1 MEFTFT
7 DYTFSG
13 LLSILAA
20 LYGVGYPL
28 IIQSIEKISAQYNSS
43 HISER
48 FTREG
53 IYLLFQG
60 LLITN
65 MAFAI
70 ATPFLLHAGWRNVLF
85 LTLQAVLLVL
95 LVGQTFLLFDL
106 ILKYSNGAKLL
117 KHIEGRE
124 IGKHNIYQIFDLA
137 VYADANHLYPLYLE
151 CMSDVFA
158 YIYAQQGDE
167 QGQDLDLVLPPPA
180 YDDVVFDLARKIK
193 GFIRED
199 DGHHYLYRQN
209 DIVSAFYN
217 QISRSRQSDQSRKI
231 MWAMVNDAVAYGNK
245 AWFSQYWQF
254 ADSYANLKYHFIRYD
269 QKEIKA
275 DKEVF
280 VDQHVMT
287 GTALV
292 HWKRYDW
299 LNDIFFYTH
308 SEPEYYG
315 LIPSHFP
322 EIIHSLR
329 RLAFQCNNPLSGGW
343 KYYFGDSMV
352 GATDEKH
359 IFREAVRYLSL
370 LIIRLW
376 SMKGRNLM
384 EWNDVMQTP
393 AFPLLITDE
402 EQEMNL
408 LEMMKKDVGEW
419 INRDVFKLIPNLTPV
434 EVETV
439 QDFIEKYRI
448 ECGKDLR
455 EKLEHPTVNIKKYEE
470 LQGQFVDEIDKIT
483 GTLPNRG
490 IYESGTSITVDV
502 RKIDALETI
511 NYSGFRLIDCSCVPS
526 VICANFWNEVA
537 FAYLRCLGR
546 QKRLGD
552 FNVPRKQIKRVLAAM
567 GLDSKYVIISSE
579 KIEELNSEYLNL
591 RALSQKKWL
600 FVMKADELPKVQL
613 SPVDDLPEIKQ
624 SSGICGNLENFLSY
638 NNPIYELELA
648 TKFCFSIPGNFAGYV
663 RFTVDDTYEAQD
675 VIITP
680 KQTFEELF
688 GVEGVEKQKE

>member
-43 HISER
+43 QISER

-60 LLITN
+60 LLILN
-65 MAFAI
+65 MATAI
-70 ATPFLLHAGWRNVLF
+70 ATPFLLHAGWNNMLF

-117 KHIEGRE
+117 KQIEGRK
-124 IGKHNIYQIFDLA
+124 INKSNLFQIFDLA
-137 VYADANHLYPLYLE
+137 VYADANHLYPLYLD

-158 YIYAQQGDE
+158 YICAQQGDE
-167 QGQDLDLVLPPPA
+167 QGQDMDLVLPPPM
-180 YDDVVFDLARKIK
+180 YDDVVLDLARRIK

-199 DGHHYLYRQN
+199 DGHHYLHRQN

-217 QISRSRQSDQSRKI
+217 QGSRSRLSQQSRQI
-231 MWAMVNDAVAYGNK
+231 MWVMVNDAIAYGNK

-269 QKEIKA
+269 QKELEK
-275 DKEVF
+275 DKYLF

-315 LIPSHFP
+315 LIPSYFS

-329 RLAFQCNNPLSGGW
+329 RLAFQCDNPLDGGW
-343 KYYFGDSMV
+343 RYYFGDSMV

-359 IFREAVRYLSL
+359 TFREAVRYLSL
-370 LIIRLW
+370 LVIRLW

-384 EWNDVMQTP
+384 QWNDVMQAP
-393 AFPLLITDE
+393 ALPLLLTDE
-402 EQEMNL
+402 QQEINL
-408 LEMMKKDVGEW
+408 LEMIKNDIGEW
-419 INRDVFKLIPNLTPV
+419 INKDVFKQIPNLTSV
-434 EVETV
+434 DVKTV
-439 QDFIEKYRI
+439 QEFIDAYKTVCED
-448 ECGKDLR
+448 DLR
-455 EKLEHPTVNIKKYEE
+455 GKNEHPTVNMKKYEE
-470 LQGQFVDEIDKIT
+470 LLGLFVGEIDMIT
-483 GTLPNRG
+483 KALPNEG
-490 IYESGTSITVDV
+490 YYDNGTSII
-502 RKIDALETI
+502 IDIRTADKLETI
-511 NYSGFRLIDCSCVPS
+511 NYSGFRQIDCRCVPS
-526 VICANFWNEVA
+526 AICAHFWNEIA
-537 FAYLRCLGR
+537 LAYMRILWK

-552 FNVPRKQIKRVLAAM
+552 YQVPRKQIRHVLEGM
-567 GLDSKYVIISSE
+567 GMDSKYTICSSE
-579 KIEELNSEYLNL
+579 KIEELGDESLVL
-591 RALSQKKWL
+591 RVFSQKKWF
-600 FVMKADELPKVQL
+600 FVVKSDDLPRVKL
-613 SPVDDLPEIKQ
+613 NSVDDLPEIKKG
-624 SSGICGNLENFLSY
+624 SGICGNLEGFQSY
-638 NNPIYELELA
+638 TDPVYGLEIA
-648 TKFCFSIPGNFAGYV
+648 TKFCFSIPSSFAGYV
-663 RFTVDDTYEAQD
+663 RFTVDDTFEAQD
-675 VIITP
+675 EHINP
-680 KQTFEELF
+680 KLSFDDLF
-688 GVEGVEKQKE
+688 GV